1 MCYIHRNS
9 LKLNWV
15 SLVLAWMIF
24 PEVVEYIIHCQERIL
39 NSVNWESGILHFSL
53 LQKTQ
58 IKSRAAIFCYKA
70 NIWISKPMIALL
82 CQTVAMIMA
91 SWELIYLQVSTIC
104 VYIFNFVWNFIS
116 YRWNSKEK
124 LISPGSGE
132 EQLALPSSLQKRQCI
147 FGKHRKT
154 AGNWEGGGGCVPVY
168 LPDKERKHAK
178 NISAAVQR
186 ITAFQV
192 VPVPPCA
199 CPLFWIHCCF
209 CQPQSSAGITGSRLR
224 WDAMDGSREKKH
236 PRRTG
241 AGGFTG
247 FVLVKSDTHVG
258 RLGIR
263 SKHRCKSREVK
274 ECKELTEPML
284 WVALLSGFA
293 QQRQFIDSEHLK
305 TLSNACLP
313 SAVCL

>member
-70 NIWISKPMIALL
+70 NVWVSKPVIALL

-116 YRWNSKEK
+116 YWWNSKEK

-132 EQLALPSSLQKRQCI
+132 EQLALPSSLQKKTVHLWKTQENS
-147 FGKHRKT
+147 RKL
-154 AGNWEGGGGCVPVY
+154 GRGWGM
-168 LPDKERKHAK
+168 
-178 NISAAVQR
+178 
-186 ITAFQV
+186 
-192 VPVPPCA
+192 
-199 CPLFWIHCCF
+199 CP
-209 CQPQSSAGITGSRLR
+209 SV
-224 WDAMDGSREKKH
+224 
-236 PRRTG
+236 
-241 AGGFTG
+241 FT
-247 FVLVKSDTHVG
+247 
-258 RLGIR
+258 R
-263 SKHRCKSREVK
+263 
-274 ECKELTEPML
+274 
-284 WVALLSGFA
+284 
-293 QQRQFIDSEHLK
+293 
-305 TLSNACLP
+305 
-313 SAVCL
+313 